1 MTQVVKKR
9 NGALQEFDS
18 RRIRN
23 AIRKANKDVSVL
35 AAINEED
42 LERVTQYVADAV
54 AKMEDGVDVEVIQD
68 LVERHLNGMGLYEL
82 ASQYSLYRRRR
93 ERARDA
99 LKVRTGADSHQ
110 KGDLTDQSMLLVQSV
125 TGNGTSA
132 WDRGKIADMLMDK
145 LGVQREFANKV
156 AKDVETTLLNSS
168 LEVVGTE
175 LIRELVNNALIEHG
189 YKGRLED
196 LSMYHVPKDFMKS
209 LLVGKSKENSNIQHN
224 NPEAVNMSIAELV
237 LKQFALDEV
246 FGPELK
252 KLHQTGA
259 IHLHDLGMV
268 PRIYCGSHSLAYI
281 AKYGLKGLVN
291 LGTVSSP
298 AKTAEVLIGHLNTF
312 LASMQAYWAGAL
324 GIGYVDAV
332 MAPYVRDRSDK
343 DTRQVAQA
351 MVFNCAQNAFSRG
364 GQSLHPT
371 ERIWISDNGKLSSVE
386 IGPFVDAIISSN
398 EDVVR
403 KDGEYE
409 VVKTDRHGLE
419 TISFTRDAGRV
430 LNMPVQYVARMPHKG
445 TMYRIHTSNG
455 IVNVTGDHSL
465 FAYLGKGRIEPTKAG
480 GLEVGDLVVVP
491 HKVNLTDT
499 KDTVN
504 VLDYVDEPCVTQLP
518 KEELDIL
525 GNLEITDSLAYDAG
539 AYCASEEHTLQV
551 VHSAID
557 GFKGRLDRAVGLLVY
572 RSCYKDGKKTVPS
585 WILTAP
591 AASAEAFLEGYYR
604 NVVGPC
610 SSAGIMCPPRSTL
623 STSPSFI
630 SGLGLLSLRT
640 GAESKVAGSVGDGP
654 RLTGAGNIGD
664 DPCYLIREAVAGERE
679 LGETDGIPKED
690 RNWLKSTDLSLSKI
704 HRIEQ
709 YEYDGHVYDISV
721 PGTEAFLGGIG
732 NVFFKNT
739 LFLDLNVAAGIPS
752 VMKDAPA
759 ICPGGKYMLRTHEGA
774 TRELQ
779 EVSTPEC
786 WKLLLDGKEV
796 AIEPKGGKLEYPDTG
811 LGKVLTYGDFEEDA
825 QRFASAIMDVLEEG
839 DANGAVF
846 AFPKLDFHV
855 DELALSVPSRRKV
868 YDRACELASANGST
882 YFVFDRNSTSLAS
895 CCFTGDT
902 EVRVKLR
909 ESEPPMTTTFK
920 ALADGCGGSPPIGGE
935 LLVRH
940 KGGFVNARLLVLS
953 GKGKRIIRI
962 RNIDGS
968 EQKVTE
974 DHIVPTM
981 DGDKPA
987 KDVTLRDYVLVHPI
1001 PLAPKERLVANGNYG
1016 CKVALV
1022 EELPEEETVYC
1033 FEIQGDNEPYFTL
1046 PNGIITHNCRL
1057 QVQVTDPAMFMH
1069 PERLRTVGFQN
1080 VTINMP
1086 QCAYRAREK
1095 TYDGLVAEADA
1106 MMDACV
1112 DAHLRKRA
1120 FIEALLQEGGPLWQL
1135 GKPSCDGAPYV
1146 DLDDAT
1152 YIIGLLG
1159 FNDAIKYLTGSAL
1172 HESDEA
1178 MDMAIRLNA
1187 HMFLRC
1193 KELSERHGLAFK
1205 LEESPAESAARR
1217 LAKADLVYYRDD
1229 ALKVFRGKTE
1239 DVAYYTNSV
1248 HIEADAPVGIVQRIV
1263 EQSKFHPAIESGA
1276 IVHAFI
1282 GEEKPHAG
1290 AIAELVE
1297 DVFLKTQCAQLTIS
1311 PEFTTCNECGNF
1323 ERGLHDRCPEC
1334 GSADV
1339 DGITRVV
1346 GYYSRISAWND
1357 SKRGEL
1363 EHRHMGDYG
1372 VKEDAC
1378 S

>member
-42 LERVTQYVADAV
+42 LERVTQYVSDAV

-93 ERARDA
+93 ERARAA
-99 LKVRTGADSHQ
+99 LKVRTGADSHP

-125 TGNGTSA
+125 TGNGTSE
-132 WDRGKIADMLMDK
+132 WDRGKIAAMLMDK
-145 LGVQREFANKV
+145 LGVQQEFANKV
-156 AKDVETTLLNSS
+156 AKDVETTLLNSN
-168 LEVVGTE
+168 LEIVGTE

-189 YKGRLED
+189 YRGRLED
-196 LSMYHVPKDFMKS
+196 LSMYPVPKDFLKS
-209 LLVGKSKENSNIQHN
+209 LMSGKSKENSNIQHN

-739 LFLDLNVAAGIPS
+739 LFLDLNVAAGIPV
-752 VMKDAPA
+752 VMKAAPA
-759 ICPGGKYMLRTHEGA
+759 ICPGGKYMLRTPEGT

-786 WKLLLDGKEV
+786 WRLLLDGKEV

-825 QRFASAIMDVLEEG
+825 QRFALAIMDVLEEG

-868 YDRACELASANGST
+868 YDRACALASANGST

-895 CCFTGDT
+895 C
-902 EVRVKLR
+902 
-909 ESEPPMTTTFK
+909 
-920 ALADGCGGSPPIGGE
+920 
-935 LLVRH
+935 
-940 KGGFVNARLLVLS
+940 
-953 GKGKRIIRI
+953 
-962 RNIDGS
+962 
-968 EQKVTE
+968 
-974 DHIVPTM
+974 
-981 DGDKPA
+981 
-987 KDVTLRDYVLVHPI
+987 
-1001 PLAPKERLVANGNYG
+1001 
-1016 CKVALV
+1016 
-1022 EELPEEETVYC
+1022 
-1033 FEIQGDNEPYFTL
+1033 
-1046 PNGIITHNCRL
+1046 CRL

-1086 QCAYRAREK
+1086 QCAYRAKEK
-1095 TYDGLVAEADA
+1095 TYEGLIAEVDT

-1112 DAHLRKRA
+1112 DAHLKKRA
-1120 FIEALLQEGGPLWQL
+1120 FIDTLLQEGGPLWQL

-1146 DLDDAT
+1146 DLDEAT

-1193 KELSERHGLAFK
+1193 KELSEKHGLTFK

-1282 GEEKPHAG
+1282 GEEHPHAET
-1290 AIAELVE
+1290 IATLVE

-1311 PEFTTCNECGNF
+1311 PEFTTCNECGHF
-1323 ERGLHDRCPEC
+1323 ERGLHDKCPEC
-1334 GSADV
+1334 GSTNV

>member
-1 MTQVVKKR
+1 MTQLIKKR
-9 NGALQEFDS
+9 DGSLQEFDP

-23 AIRKANKDVSVL
+23 AIRKANKDVPL
-35 AAINEED
+35 LDTINEEQLD
-42 LERVTQYVADAV
+42 KITQYVTDAV
-54 AKMEDGVDVEVIQD
+54 TKLDESVSVEVIQD
-68 LVERHLNGMGLYEL
+68 LVEKHLNGMGLYEL

-99 LKVRTGADSHQ
+99 LKVRTGADSHP

-125 TGNGTSA
+125 TGNGTSE
-132 WDRGKIADMLMDK
+132 WDRGKIASMLTDK
-145 LGVQREFANKV
+145 LGVQQEFANKV
-156 AKDVETTLLNSS
+156 AKDVETTLLHSS
-168 LEVVGTE
+168 LEVAGTE
-175 LIRELVNNALIEHG
+175 LIRELVNNALIDHG

-196 LSMYHVPKDFMKS
+196 LSMYPVPKDFLKS

-224 NPEAVNMSIAELV
+224 NPEAVNMSIADLV

-259 IHLHDLGMV
+259 IHLHDLGMI

-332 MAPYVRDRSDK
+332 MAPYVHNRSDG

-371 ERIWISDNGKLSSVE
+371 ERIWISDNGELSSVE
-386 IGPFVDAIISSN
+386 IGPFVDAIIASN
-398 EDVVR
+398 EGVVR

-409 VVKTDRHGLE
+409 VVKTDKHGLE
-419 TISFTRDAGRV
+419 TISFTRDDGKV

-465 FAYLGKGRIEPTKAG
+465 FAYLGKGKIEPTKAG
-480 GLEVGDLVVVP
+480 GLKVGDFVVIP
-491 HKVNLTDT
+491 HKVNLTDP

-518 KEELDIL
+518 KEKLDIL
-525 GNLEITDSLAYDAG
+525 RNLEITDSLAYSAG
-539 AYCASEEHTLQV
+539 AYCASEKDMLQV

-557 GFKGRLDRAVGLLVY
+557 GFKGSLDRAVGLLI
-572 RSCYKDGKKTVPS
+572 RNSCYKEGKKTVPS
-585 WILTAP
+585 WILTSSEAN
-591 AASAEAFLEGYYR
+591 ARAFLKGYYD
-604 NVVGPC
+604 NVVVPWFTTGIISPPY
-610 SSAGIMCPPRSTL
+610 SAL
-623 STSPSFI
+623 STNPSFI
-630 SGLGLLSLRT
+630 SGLSLLSLRT
-640 GAESKVAGSVGDGP
+640 GEEAKV
-654 RLTGAGNIGD
+654 AGNIGD
-664 DPCYLIREAVAGERE
+664 EPCYLIRETCASERE
-679 LGETDGIPKED
+679 IGETAGIPTEA
-690 RNWLKSTDLSLSKI
+690 RNWLKNTDLSLSEI
-704 HRIEQ
+704 HRVEQ
-709 YEYDGHVYDISV
+709 YEYDGYVYDISV

-739 LFLDLNVAAGIPS
+739 LFLDLNVSAGIPV
-752 VMKDAPA
+752 VMKGAPA
-759 ICPGGKYMLRTHEGA
+759 ICPGGKYMLRTPEGA

-786 WKLLLDGKEV
+786 WKLLLDGNEV
-796 AIEPKGGKLEYPDTG
+796 AIEPKGGKLKYPDTG

-825 QRFASAIMDVLEEG
+825 QRFALAIMDVLEEG

-902 EVRVKLR
+902 EVCIKLHAL
-909 ESEPPMTTTFK
+909 SSPIPTTFK
-920 ALADGCGGSPPIGGE
+920 ALADGYRYSPPIDGD
-935 LLVRH
+935 LLVYH
-940 KGGFVNARLLVLS
+940 KGNFVKARLLILS

-962 RNIDGS
+962 KNIDGS

-981 DGDKPA
+981 DGDKLA
-987 KDVTLRDYVLVHPI
+987 KDVTLQDYVLVDPV
-1001 PLAPKERLVANGNYG
+1001 PLVHKDCLVADGNYG
-1016 CKVALV
+1016 CKVALI

-1033 FEIQGDNEPYFTL
+1033 FEIQGTNEPYFTL

-1080 VTINMP
+1080 VTINIP
-1086 QCAYRAREK
+1086 QCAYRAKEK
-1095 TYDGLVAEADA
+1095 TYDGLIAEVDT

-1112 DAHLRKRA
+1112 DAHLKKRA
-1120 FIEALLQEGGPLWQL
+1120 FIDTLLQEGGPLWQL
-1135 GKPSCDGAPYV
+1135 GKPSCDGSPYV
-1146 DLDDAT
+1146 DLDEAT

-1311 PEFTTCNECGNF
+1311 PEFTTCNECGHF
-1323 ERGLHDRCPEC
+1323 ERGLHDKCPEC
-1334 GSADV
+1334 GSANV

-1372 VKEDAC
+1372 VKEVSC
-1378 S
+1378 T